1 VSRRI
6 ASAPIRRAAAASA
19 VACLFALA
27 PIPRALALDPAC
39 ADAMAGVPF
48 TGVDEL
54 RAWHQLMAHL
64 GPRPSGSRAQQRW
77 LRWLQRELARVPG
90 MELRIDRYPLEP
102 RQLERRATLDAI
114 GADGTRRT
122 IETAGPIPYADLT
135 GHRGA
140 DAALV
145 YVPAEERITAAA
157 AGRIVIR
164 ELQPVGVPYELLE
177 WFASHWY
184 DPSRTLAPEALY
196 EREHLSHQTL
206 DDLEAAVAAGA
217 AGLVMVQE
225 FPREQI
231 AGQYQPYRGRVWPIP
246 GVFLGADEG
255 RVLIDLA
262 KGGGAPRACLTV
274 RGTRRRA
281 PTWNLIATLP
291 GAGPEKVV
299 VASHTDGMNPLWD
312 NGPLAMLALARH
324 FAALPVAC
332 RPRSLEF
339 AFTTAHLY
347 LSAHGAARYAESLLP
362 TCDAVSLVVVLE
374 HLGANEFLAVPRPD
388 GVGRVL
394 RPSGFPELTFVFA
407 TPTGAILDAAATS
420 VTEHELER
428 VAVVPFT
435 AGIANGEGKA
445 YESRGFP
452 TVAAI
457 AAPWTL
463 RTPAFGMETV
473 DIAAMR
479 RMTLA
484 FRDVIV
490 RLQELSRAE
499 TSGGRACRSLP
510 PVDR

>member
-1 VSRRI
+1 M
-6 ASAPIRRAAAASA
+6 ALAAA
-19 VACLFALA
+19 
-27 PIPRALALDPAC
+27 PRALALDPAC
-39 ADAMAGVPF
+39 ADAVAGAPF

-54 RAWHQLMAHL
+54 RAWHQLMADL

-77 LRWLQRELARVPG
+77 LRWLQSELARLPG

-102 RQLERRATLDAI
+102 RQLERHATLEAVGSN
-114 GADGTRRT
+114 GARRT

-135 GHRGA
+135 GKRGI
-140 DAALV
+140 DAALA
-145 YVPAEERITAAA
+145 YIPAEEPITAAA

-164 ELQPVGVPYELLE
+164 ELQPIGVPYELLE
-177 WFASHWY
+177 WFASHWH
-184 DPSRTLAPEALY
+184 DPRRTLAPEALY

-225 FPREQI
+225 FPRAQI

-255 RVLIDLA
+255 RALIELA
-262 KGGGAPRACLTV
+262 TGGGTPRARLTV

-281 PTWNLIATLP
+281 ATWNLIANLP
-291 GAGPEKVV
+291 GAAAEKIV

-347 LSAHGAARYAESLLP
+347 LSAHGAARYAESLVP
-362 TCDAVSLVVVLE
+362 ACEAVPLVVVLE
-374 HLGANEFLAVPRPD
+374 HLGANEFLAAPRPD

-394 RPSGFPELTFVFA
+394 TASGLPELTFVFA
-407 TPTGAILDAAATS
+407 TATAAILDAVAGS
-420 VTEHELER
+420 VTQHDLER

-463 RTPAFGMETV
+463 RAPAFGMETV
-473 DIAAMR
+473 DVAAMR

-490 RLQELSRAE
+490 RLQDLSRAE

-510 PVDR
+510 PVGR